1 MRPFYC
7 MQFFVCNYHK
17 CRHQPTNGNNQCLF
31 SMNRFQIPTPSWFTC
46 NLSSSAS
53 SSWGRQVWSP
63 RWKSESLW
71 TEMILKDTLLNSW
84 TCFGKYMDN
93 LKEII
98 LKSTFDGRET
108 LIKENHPWYSLITL
122 PWSVNAAVPTFGSD
136 LRTLFWQTINVWWT
150 MMNYDEFKID
160 FWWTPNFWS
169 TNVSVPQFRDSLRF
183 IDKPLY
189 DCLFQGPGLKS
200 PSLHSVGFH

>member
-1 MRPFYC
+1 M
-7 MQFFVCNYHK
+7 YHNADISQ
-17 CRHQPTNGNNQCLF
+17 RLMIT
-31 SMNRFQIPTPSWFTC
+31 SMSKNDEGTC

-98 LKSTFDGRET
+98 LKSTFLMDVKHWSKKTPMIQPDNPALVRER
-108 LIKENHPWYSLITL
+108 SC
-122 PWSVNAAVPTFGSD
+122 S
-136 LRTLFWQTINVWWT
+136 
-150 MMNYDEFKID
+150 D
-160 FWWTPNFWS
+160 FWFRPKDIVL
-169 TNVSVPQFRDSLRF
+169 TNRQ
-183 IDKPLY
+183 
-189 DCLFQGPGLKS
+189 CLMNHDELWWIQNWFLMNSELLIHKCLS
-200 PSLHSVGFH
+200 PTI